1 MLISPDGRI
10 KMTEDEI
17 GTYRGL
23 SGIMSLP
30 KTIDDF
36 NASLTKAADDIRGR
50 IASGNPRMGDNEIE
64 AQLIEDYMASPHGA
78 DIDERHRQWIDA
90 GCPIG
95 EEAMRRAGLTSPA
108 LDRLQAEREAKPPE
122 LSCS

>member
-10 KMTEDEI
+10 KMTVDEI
-17 GTYRGL
+17 DTYRGL
-23 SGIMSLP
+23 SGIMSVP
-30 KTIDDF
+30 KTMDEF

-50 IASGNPRMGDNEIE
+50 IASGNPRKGDNEIE

-78 DIDERHRQWIDA
+78 EIDARHRKWIDA

-95 EEAMRRAGLTSPA
+95 EVALAGLTSPA
-108 LDRLQAEREAKPPE
+108 VDRLQAEREAKTSV

>member
-1 MLISPDGRI
+1 MLISPAGRI

-30 KTIDDF
+30 KTMDEF
-36 NASLTKAADDIRGR
+36 NASLTKAAQNIRVR
-50 IASGNPRMGDNEIE
+50 IASGNPRKGDNEIE

-78 DIDERHRQWIDA
+78 DIDARHRQWIDA

>member
-64 AQLIEDYMASPHGA
+64 AQLIEDYMSSPHVA
-78 DIDERHRQWIDA
+78 DIDARHRKWIDA

-95 EEAMRRAGLTSPA
+95 EKALRKAGLTSPA
-108 LDRLQAEREAKPPE
+108 LDRLQAEREAKPPV
-122 LSCS
+122 LPCN